1 MLIISEHLYIS
12 RENKRISLKTS
23 RNSKT
28 ENIITKGKN
37 SLDQLNNRTEMTEK
51 KVYLNL
57 KIYQKLSNLMYR
69 GKKLEKKKKE
79 QSSKTEAT
87 SFIGS
92 LKLKIFS

>member
-69 GKKLEKKKKE
+69 GKKLEKKKR
-79 QSSKTEAT
+79 TV
-87 SFIGS
+87 I
-92 LKLKIFS
+92 